1 MLEKSQ
7 HEGKKIDG
15 AVALYEEAAACE
27 PMDAMDAME
36 RMDVEMAKEELE
48 D

>member
-7 HEGKKIDG
+7 HEGKKIDDV
-15 AVALYEEAAACE
+15 VALYEEAAACE
-27 PMDAMDAME
+27 PMDAME

>member
-7 HEGKKIDG
+7 HEGKKIDD

-27 PMDAMDAME
+27 PMDAME